1 MLTIRNDVKLTELD
15 ITIIETLFSLSA
27 QQFVEVVSDIIDD
40 FSNVQELI
48 SSIVTSFIDFEKY
61 LVNSKTRDYQVNEN
75 EVLNLIDFVSA
86 TTHVVEKIVFK
97 SVSKITVKA
106 S

>member
-1 MLTIRNDVKLTELD
+1 MLALRHNVTLSELD
-15 ITIIETLFSLSA
+15 VNIIENLFSLSP

-48 SSIVTSFIDFEKY
+48 SSIVTSFIDFDKY
-61 LVNSKTRDYQVNEN
+61 QIEGNKGQYKLASG

-86 TTHVVEKIVFK
+86 TTYVVEKIVQK
-97 SVSKITVKA
+97 SVRCKQAKVS
-106 S
+106 